1 MYNRNKLL
9 FAEQYSSI
17 MEESRKEVSM
27 NYILRHFDT
36 PLIRFSARDGAE
48 PDIKILSVN
57 ESCRELFPPDLAE
70 VSSAGLESWIRHRT
84 IPRNRA
90 YVDNLLSTMGLS
102 LNRPVDVVRVSKGL
116 SLNDCYWVT
125 EEDFTGSFER
135 FNLYDNRF
143 SRVLGQIAFTG
154 FCSSGSI
161 MSSSPEFTTNGM
173 LPKCWRREN
182 GIIRL
187 YKGGTRGASNTGFEP
202 YSEFYAAQIAGI
214 LEINAID
221 YSISRWKETL
231 CSTCK
236 LFTSKDVSFFPVG
249 RIVRSGGMKAVR
261 AFYESL
267 GEEYVKAMNDM
278 IVFDAV
284 IFNTDRH
291 YGNFGLLVDSHSNQI
306 IAPAP
311 LFDHGNALLNLA
323 GAAALKSKDSILKYA
338 RNQMPCVYDSF
349 VSEAKKVMTH
359 EHKNHLRKLLDFR
372 FKRHSRY
379 NLNPKRLA
387 LVEYAVQCR
396 VKELLE
402 E

>member
-1 MYNRNKLL
+1 MAWSK
-9 FAEQYSSI
+9 
-17 MEESRKEVSM
+17 KPK
-27 NYILRHFDT
+27 HFDT
-36 PLIRFSARDGAE
+36 PLISFSAGAE
-48 PDIKILSVN
+48 PDIQILSVN
-57 ESCRELFPPDLAE
+57 ESCREPFPLDLAE
-70 VSSAGLESWIRHRT
+70 GSPAGLGSWIHHRT

-102 LNRPVDVVRVSKGL
+102 LNRPVDVLKVSKGL

-125 EEDFTGSFER
+125 EADFSG
-135 FNLYDNRF
+135 
-143 SRVLGQIAFTG
+143 
-154 FCSSGSI
+154 SSGSFL
-161 MSSSPEFTTNGM
+161 SSSPEFTTGGM
-173 LPKCWRREN
+173 LPKCWRREG

-187 YKGGTRGASNTGFEP
+187 YKGSTQGASNTGFEP
-202 YSEFYAAQIAGI
+202 CSEFYAAQIAKI
-214 LEINAID
+214 LEVNAID

-231 CSTCK
+231 CSTCE
-236 LFTSKDVSFFPVG
+236 LFTSKDISFVPVG

-261 AFYESL
+261 AFYASL
-267 GEEYVKAMNDM
+267 GEEYVKALDDM

-291 YGNFGLLVDSHSNQI
+291 YGNFGFLVDSHTNRI

-323 GAAALKSKDSILKYA
+323 GAEALKSKENILKYA
-338 RNQMPCVYDSF
+338 KTQMPCVYDDF
-349 VSEAKKVMTH
+349 VGEAKKVMTH
-359 EHKNHLRKLLDFR
+359 EHRNHLRRLLDFR

-379 NLNPKRLA
+379 NLSPERLA
-387 LVEYAVQCR
+387 LVEFAVQSR